1 MIDVLSE
8 LVGLQ
13 ASVAALDPSRF
24 EVLSQFA
31 EQVYARDASVGVA
44 STLYRTRNP
53 EKIKQAIALLIPIYH
68 ESLEFDQALLGAV
81 TSSLATKSPGK

>member
-31 EQVYARDASVGVA
+31 EQIYARDASVGVA

-53 EKIKQAIALLIPIYH
+53 GEIKQAIALLIPIYH
-68 ESLEFDQALLGAV
+68 ESLKFDQALLGAV